1 MAILGC
7 AGRAE
12 RKMPAALTAGVRG
25 EQAYATVQYLVR
37 DLLVLDLDERVV
49 MSARSGGIHV
59 WASRVAELI
68 EFLLRN
74 RDIRTA
80 RRGSAVAQNTT
91 ITDLCGFESR
101 QRFSVCVGADIG
113 SWNARLGSKMGH
125 DYRDWAKVIFPAANQ
140 NVVVF
145 GLEER
150 RRTGADFSYREMVRE
165 AGQSRRRPDNSY
177 Y

>member
-1 MAILGC
+1 
-7 AGRAE
+7 
-12 RKMPAALTAGVRG
+12 
-25 EQAYATVQYLVR
+25 
-37 DLLVLDLDERVV
+37 
-49 MSARSGGIHV
+49 
-59 WASRVAELI
+59 
-68 EFLLRN
+68 
-74 RDIRTA
+74 
-80 RRGSAVAQNTT
+80 
-91 ITDLCGFESR
+91 
-101 QRFSVCVGADIG
+101 
-113 SWNARLGSKMGH
+113 MGH